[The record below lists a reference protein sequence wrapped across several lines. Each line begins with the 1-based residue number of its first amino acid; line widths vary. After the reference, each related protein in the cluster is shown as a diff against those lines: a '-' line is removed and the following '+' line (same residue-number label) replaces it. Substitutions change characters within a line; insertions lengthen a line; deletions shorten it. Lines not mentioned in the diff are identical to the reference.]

1 MASRS
6 GPVRVLLVDDHDLVR
21 VAIRR
26 LLESSGRD
34 ILIDE
39 AGDAESA
46 LSMAREHSPDLVML
60 DITMP
65 GIGGIEATKRF
76 RHFFPHIKVLILT
89 AHNEGLFPRRV
100 LSEGAHG
107 YITKGCSEMEM
118 LTAIDRVLGG
128 GKYIALEIA
137 QRLAMDAIEGHD
149 GSPFDNLSSRELQT
163 VLMTAKGK
171 RNNEIADALHV
182 SPKTISTYRSRA
194 MEKLNVDSTGGLV
207 RLAMQHGLIES
218 GAD

>member
-6 GPVRVLLVDDHDLVR
+6 GQVRVLLVDDHDLVR

-39 AGDAESA
+39 DGDAESA

-76 RHFFPHIKVLILT
+76 RHFFPHIKILILT
-89 AHNEGLFPRRV
+89 AHNEGLFPRRDNRH
-100 LSEGAHG
+100 SGF
-107 YITKGCSEMEM
+107 
-118 LTAIDRVLGG
+118 
-128 GKYIALEIA
+128 
-137 QRLAMDAIEGHD
+137 QRLR
-149 GSPFDNLSSRELQT
+149 PLS
-163 VLMTAKGK
+163 
-171 RNNEIADALHV
+171 
-182 SPKTISTYRSRA
+182 
-194 MEKLNVDSTGGLV
+194 
-207 RLAMQHGLIES
+207 
-218 GAD
+218 